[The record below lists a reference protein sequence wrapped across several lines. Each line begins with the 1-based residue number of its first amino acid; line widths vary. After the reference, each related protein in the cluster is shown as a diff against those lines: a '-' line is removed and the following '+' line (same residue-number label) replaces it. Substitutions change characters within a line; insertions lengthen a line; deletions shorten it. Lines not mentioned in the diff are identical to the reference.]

1 MREQL
6 IAGLPRGTR
15 SRLLPLLPSG
25 PDGVHNLPLRGTQLS
40 VVPANRQRDSIDDR
54 QDRYPDVELYGGER
68 GIRTLGTLLTYTRFP
83 GVLLQP
89 LGHLSVKGKY
99 SISTR
104 LCKGIYGG
112 ETVIRNLP
120 AETAQSQN
128 INQLKL
134 LPLSPLR
141 PTSTNVHQHQS
152 THGLYGES
160 LKARF
165 HIGAFFLY

>member
-1 MREQL
+1 MRKQL

-54 QDRYPDVELYGGER
+54 QGRYPDFEFYGGER

-89 LGHLSVKGKY
+89 LGHLSVKRKY

-112 ETVIRNLP
+112 EIGIRTLGGV
-120 AETAQSQN
+120 T
-128 INQLKL
+128 
-134 LPLSPLR
+134 
-141 PTSTNVHQHQS
+141 PTPDF
-152 THGLYGES
+152 ES
-160 LKARF
+160 
-165 HIGAFFLY
+165 GAFDHSAISPNVRSSSLLLLSSSSGALRRSR